1 MSENNFPERLLII
14 DIDGLRQDVFHNAL
28 ANGSVPNLAELLGGA
43 QAANGL
49 HLDPVSTAPSI
60 TFCAQTSIFTG
71 AHPDEHA
78 IPGNQF
84 FDRFG
89 RRNGGKARFYAFD
102 IGDTLAV
109 DDAVLVFS
117 GATGLLGDTA
127 NPALTTL
134 YERAAR
140 RGLSSAVSH
149 HMLARG
155 ADAWMRPDLVEIGRF
170 TKGGGLLGISALEF
184 DRKMVEKAVRHLQKG
199 ARPDVMTLYFM
210 GVDHR
215 SHEHGPED
223 QQAALADVDGLLGE
237 FLSEYRKAGL
247 LEGALAVVVSD
258 HGQIR
263 VIPDDRHSLRMSF
276 PFDREM
282 GYLFDALGL
291 DVHDKPGEDPNCD
304 AVVASNG
311 GLAHV
316 YLQHREGNWAD
327 MPRFQAD
334 VIRTGMAFWE
344 ANLTGQHAPDLQDAL
359 SMVLLRNAEA
369 EGWEAVYSALT
380 PEGRVVEV
388 GEFLDAHPEIETV
401 EAVQRLERL
410 AGPLCGDLLLVS
422 NYAGGFYFA
431 NPMPGMHGG
440 LHPHDSLCVASLGW
454 VGATDQQAKR
464 LREDARV
471 VVDTRCRAEGR
482 VRASLTDLLPV
493 LGKWIG

>member
-1 MSENNFPERLLII
+1 
-14 DIDGLRQDVFHNAL
+14 
-28 ANGSVPNLAELLGGA
+28 
-43 QAANGL
+43 
-49 HLDPVSTAPSI
+49 
-60 TFCAQTSIFTG
+60 
-71 AHPDEHA
+71 
-78 IPGNQF
+78 
-84 FDRFG
+84 
-89 RRNGGKARFYAFD
+89 
-102 IGDTLAV
+102 
-109 DDAVLVFS
+109 
-117 GATGLLGDTA
+117 
-127 NPALTTL
+127 
-134 YERAAR
+134 
-140 RGLSSAVSH
+140 
-149 HMLARG
+149 MLARG

-184 DRKMVEKAVRHLQKG
+184 DRNMVEKAVRHLQKG

-223 QQAALADVDGLLGE
+223 QQAALADVDRLLGE

-282 GYLFDALGL
+282 GYLFDSLGL

-316 YLQHREGNWAD
+316 YLQHREGSWAD

-334 VIRTGMAFWE
+334 VMRTGMAFWE
-344 ANLTGQHAPDLQDAL
+344 ANFTGQHAPDLQDAL

-369 EGWEAVYSALT
+369 KGWEAGYRALT

-454 VGATDQQAKR
+454 VGATDKQAKR
-464 LREDARV
+464 LREDARA
-471 VVDTRCRAEGR
+471 VVDARCRAEGR
-482 VRASLTDLLPV
+482 ARASLTDLLPV
-493 LGKWIG
+493 LAEFIG